1 MSDEPLFEY
10 DESVIGVERDVGALE
25 VTAERLERYCEIVG
39 ETNPRYVE
47 DGEAPPSFLQ
57 RMRFAP
63 GPDPRVRFGNVTFHA
78 GSRLE
83 QVAPVR
89 VGDVLTGY
97 AQAKEVYAKTG
108 RSGTMVF
115 AVRRLTYRNQR
126 GEDVAYSDQT
136 TVHRQVGE

>member
-10 DESVIGVERDVGALE
+10 DESVIGVEEEVGTLE
-25 VTAERLERYCEIVG
+25 VSAERLARYCEAVG
-39 ETNPRYVE
+39 ETNPRYTE
-47 DGEAPPSFLQ
+47 EQFAPPSFLQ
-57 RMRFAP
+57 RMRFSP

-78 GSRLE
+78 GSRLQLLE
-83 QVAPVR
+83 PVR
-89 VGDVLTGY
+89 VGDTLTGW

-115 AVRRLTYRNQR
+115 AVRRLTYRNQH
-126 GEDVAYSDQT
+126 GADVAYADQT

>member
-1 MSDEPLFEY
+1 
-10 DESVIGVERDVGALE
+10 
-25 VTAERLERYCEIVG
+25 
-39 ETNPRYVE
+39 
-47 DGEAPPSFLQ
+47 
-57 RMRFAP
+57 MRFAP

-83 QVAPVR
+83 QLAPVR